1 MNLKDKVAIVT
12 GGPGAS
18 AYATAKGAVM
28 TFTRAMAKELGPSG
42 IRVNS
47 LCPEMISTAF
57 HDTFTKDAVREFVAN
72 ATNLKREGS
81 AAEVADTVAY
91 LASSESSYLTG
102 VNLDINGGL
111 FYS

>member
-1 MNLKDKVAIVT
+1 MILI
-12 GGPGAS
+12 
-18 AYATAKGAVM
+18 
-28 TFTRAMAKELGPSG
+28 RAMAKEFGPSG

-47 LCPEMISTAF
+47 LCPGMISTAF
-57 HDTFTKDAVREFVAN
+57 HDTFTKDAVRANVAS

-91 LASSESSYLTG
+91 LASSDSSFLTG